1 MGKTLFILILH
12 SPICYDFNMFVK
24 RILIFFPLLLI
35 FFLAQSFFW
44 VPTYDKQ
51 VVGNPERLKK
61 YIHGS
66 AADAEMLNPV
76 ISADSTSSS
85 IENLVFD
92 GLISLD
98 DKLEYRPRLATSWT
112 QTEEAFLAVDPRHR
126 IKGIA
131 KSSPVTADWVD
142 YLRQSLEENHKWSAN
157 IKSVEVIPGKTVQ
170 GTLQVPVP
178 GSDGSPEL
186 LNGRPRM
193 ESAPYTLQL
202 PDRIKFVLARVDQDF
217 FNPIQKLIGDDYFS
231 SFPYEDFIHAG
242 NPDQYERLKPHFAE
256 ILQVTEHNPVIDF
269 DLRRGVRFHDGH
281 EFDSGDVLFTYRS
294 IMDIKTASPRR
305 SDYEPVKSAEALGPH
320 KIRFTYKRLFSP
332 AINSW
337 FMGVLPEH
345 LLNAGA
351 LKQEAL
357 SQNSDPEDFTIR
369 DSQFNRNPIGTGPF
383 KFADWKSDELIRLK
397 RNDDYWEGPPEYR
410 EYIMRIIPDAL
421 TQEMEFYAGAV
432 DNYSVQP
439 HQVARF
445 RKEEKYQSFSSLGYF
460 FAYIG
465 YNMRNP
471 LFKSTEVRKALGM
484 AIDVEQIIEYV
495 LYGEGERVTGP
506 YAKMTDWYDQQVKPM
521 PYDPAG
527 ALAILNGLGWHKNAE
542 GFLEKDGQ
550 LFEFNLITNAGNP
563 IRKNILTIAQN
574 GWLELGIKCN
584 TQIFEW
590 AVFLKDFVNTHNFDA
605 VVLGWSM
612 GIDPDLYQIW
622 HSSQTGKRQLNFVGY
637 ENEEADR
644 LIVRI
649 RQEYDK
655 KEQIKMTHQ
664 LHQMIARDQPYTFLY
679 VKKAT
684 QLLDKKI
691 VIVEPDAD
699 GSGEKYAKIYP
710 TRDGGINYYFNKW
723 RKLNFVPQFSEN

>member
-1 MGKTLFILILH
+1 MGKKLFILILH

-506 YAKMTDWYDQQVKPM
+506 YAKMTDWYDQQVKPL

-550 LFEFNLITNAGNP
+550 LFEFNLISYG
-563 IRKNILTIAQN
+563 
-574 GWLELGIKCN
+574 
-584 TQIFEW
+584 
-590 AVFLKDFVNTHNFDA
+590 
-605 VVLGWSM
+605 
-612 GIDPDLYQIW
+612 
-622 HSSQTGKRQLNFVGY
+622 
-637 ENEEADR
+637 
-644 LIVRI
+644 
-649 RQEYDK
+649 
-655 KEQIKMTHQ
+655 
-664 LHQMIARDQPYTFLY
+664 
-679 VKKAT
+679 
-684 QLLDKKI
+684 
-691 VIVEPDAD
+691 
-699 GSGEKYAKIYP
+699 
-710 TRDGGINYYFNKW
+710 
-723 RKLNFVPQFSEN
+723 VPQIGRASCRERV